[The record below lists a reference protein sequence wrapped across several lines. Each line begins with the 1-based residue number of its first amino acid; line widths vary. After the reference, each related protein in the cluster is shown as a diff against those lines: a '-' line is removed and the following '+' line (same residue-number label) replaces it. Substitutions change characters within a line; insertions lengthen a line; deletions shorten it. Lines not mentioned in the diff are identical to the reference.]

1 MPMRRVNRIILCC
14 GLLLALETACFPCHA
29 SLPMRGPPPCDQSLE
44 SVEAKILVRR
54 LAKTERDYW
63 KAECIIEEFGRRG
76 KRAAPAVPE
85 LIKLMNNPASSGE
98 TIGHAIAALA
108 RIGDSAAS
116 AVPGMAR
123 FASSSD
129 QWTAWMAIWG
139 LENIGKSGTPAIP
152 MLAKVALSDEAV
164 PSGSGL
170 AVQNYAA
177 KIVGKL
183 GQFDPATAGPYLVT
197 LANRPGLLGGVCEGI
212 QWMGVS
218 VKPWAS
224 QLKLIL
230 DRGLLE
236 VLRQEAEATPT
247 GNPGEKGSSAF
258 ILAHN
263 LEGEITGA
271 LAVLSDDA
279 T

>member
-1 MPMRRVNRIILCC
+1 
-14 GLLLALETACFPCHA
+14 
-29 SLPMRGPPPCDQSLE
+29 
-44 SVEAKILVRR
+44 VEAKALVQR
-54 LAKTERDYW
+54 LAKIDRDYW
-63 KAECIIEEFGRRG
+63 KAECITEEFGRRG
-76 KRAAPAVPE
+76 KRAAAAVPE

-98 TIGHAIAALA
+98 TIGNAIAALA
-108 RIGDSAAS
+108 RIGDAAAS

-129 QWTAWMAIWG
+129 EQTAWMAIWG

-152 MLAKVALSDEAV
+152 MLAKVALSGDTY
-164 PSGSGL
+164 PSGL

-224 QLKLIL
+224 QLKPIL

-247 GNPGEKGSSAF
+247 GNPGEKASSAF
-258 ILAHN
+258 INAHN

-271 LAVLSDDA
+271 LAVLSDDDRSA
-279 T
+279 IQQ